1 MRGLLLAVGT
11 TLVVVGFVALAQTSR
26 RLPEPAFRPVVSA
39 WSTSSVESV
48 VTASP
53 AAPVKASDL
62 ALVTVERVVDGDTIQ
77 IETGEKV
84 RYIGVN
90 TPEAVDPRR
99 RVQCF
104 GKEASEFNR
113 NLVAGRRVRL
123 VKDVSERDKY
133 GRLLRYVYL
142 EDGTFVNLKIVQTGF
157 AYAAT
162 FPPDVKYSQMFVE
175 AARKARE
182 EGRGLWQACR

>member
-26 RLPEPAFRPVVSA
+26 RLPGPAFRPVVSA
-39 WSTSSVESV
+39 WPTSSVELV
-48 VTASP
+48 VTAFP

-62 ALVTVERVVDGDTIQ
+62 DLVTVERVVDGDTIQ
-77 IETGEKV
+77 IESGEKV

-142 EDGTFVNLKIVQTGF
+142 EDGTFVNLKIIQTGF
-157 AYAAT
+157 AYVAT